1 MRHAP
6 LLLLTACAGVD
17 AEGLPD
23 TALPPPQPLEVVV
36 GQALAGQPMRVT
48 ARDVPAGTTIH
59 VVLSTAGIGTTCP
72 PALGGVCLPLA
83 GPVRHLGGMT
93 AGADGWASR
102 TFTVPGAVPDGR
114 AFHVVAVAQD
124 INGRTYLSAPLRHE
138 TGGMGCGGGTP
149 VCGVDGVTYPGA
161 CEAQIAGWLV
171 DYPGPC

>member
-1 MRHAP
+1 MRPAP
-6 LLLLTACAGVD
+6 ILLLSACASLD
-17 AEGLPD
+17 AGALPD
-23 TALPPPQPLEVVV
+23 AALPPPQPLEVVV
-36 GQALAGQPMRVT
+36 QALAGQPMRVT